1 MDEMTFQKDGEV
13 VTKKEKNGAM
23 NVFSVSTAC
32 SLWHA
37 THFQWRSVG
46 CERADTAPDDRRG
59 LENIINRKRQTGSLA
74 ILEINCVYGRA
85 HTSCSVLAITKIIP
99 PTACRITLLVFA

>member
-13 VTKKEKNGAM
+13 VNKKEKNGAM

-59 LENIINRKRQTGSLA
+59 LENIINRKRQNRFPRHFG
-74 ILEINCVYGRA
+74 N
-85 HTSCSVLAITKIIP
+85 
-99 PTACRITLLVFA
+99 